1 MTEAHGDSVVIYRS
15 AVIHGFCTAEIVI
28 FSRFPPLWN
37 LAFKGS
43 PEHTGINILF
53 LCRVPAGQPLFII

>member
-15 AVIHGFCTAEIVI
+15 AVIHGFYTAKIVI
-28 FSRFPPLWN
+28 FSGFLRCGTRRLRV
-37 LAFKGS
+37 S

-53 LCRVPAGQPLFII
+53 LCRVPADRPIFII